1 MREVIRTCIGCR
13 GKLPQK
19 ALVRFMCQ
27 TDGKLQI
34 DSQKKLG
41 GRGAYVC
48 LSQDCIQKAFKS
60 PKRINSLLRVQL
72 TSQNITQFEQVL
84 LQRIRK
90 AMDTKEEK
98 GGTTMNKAQ
107 RRRGKPNKGSRAE
120 SHVSGTRVYEL
131 AKEYKLTN
139 KKLIA
144 LLEEHGVRAKNGM
157 SVLDPDTVSLIES
170 ELAGAPVE
178 RTVSTSETA
187 VETASESEETDT
199 TNGLQVVEG
208 TPVVDLA
215 AVLEMQPS
223 ALILRLMKLRVM
235 ANINQRLDYD
245 TLVMLSEHLHFE
257 AVKSKT
263 LEEKLLTEV
272 PDDPQSLRPRAP
284 VITIMGHVDHG
295 KTSLL
300 DSIRQSNI
308 SESEAGNIT
317 QHIGAYH
324 VKLKGGSIVFLDTP
338 GHAAFTAMRARGAQV
353 TDIVVLIVAADDGV
367 MPQTIEAISHAKAAK
382 VPIVVAINK
391 IDVPGARPD
400 YVKQQLAEQE
410 LLPEDW
416 GGQTICVE
424 TSAIDGTGIDF
435 LLEML
440 LLEAALLE
448 LKANPSK
455 AARGVVIEAQVD
467 KERGSIAT
475 VLVQAGTLRVGDV
488 FVSGRYS
495 GKVRAMMDDF
505 GKRMKETGPS
515 SPVEVLGFTG
525 VPEAGDKFY
534 VVESDKDA
542 RAISEARQDQY
553 RNEQLGANS
562 HVSLDNLF
570 QQIQE
575 GEIKELNVVL
585 KGDVQGSV
593 QAVASSLL
601 ELSTDEVKINII
613 HQAVGG
619 ITETDILLASAS
631 DAIVV
636 GFNVHPTTE
645 AVQAKETE
653 GIDVRTYNII
663 YNLISYIRSAM
674 EGLLDPEVREVVIGR
689 AEVRELFKVPRL
701 GLVAGSYVNWGRISF
716 NQPLRILRDNRLIHE
731 GKVNS
736 LRRFKDNVN
745 EVQANY
751 ECGIG
756 IETFDDL
763 KVGDVLE
770 CYVYEQVARSLS

>member
-1 MREVIRTCIGCR
+1 M
-13 GKLPQK
+13 
-19 ALVRFMCQ
+19 
-27 TDGKLQI
+27 
-34 DSQKKLG
+34 
-41 GRGAYVC
+41 
-48 LSQDCIQKAFKS
+48 
-60 PKRINSLLRVQL
+60 
-72 TSQNITQFEQVL
+72 
-84 LQRIRK
+84 RK
-90 AMDTKEEK
+90 ATR
-98 GGTTMNKAQ
+98 Q
-107 RRRGKPNKGSRAE
+107 RRRPAKSNRE
-120 SHVSGTRVYEL
+120 ENQNSGTPVSKL
-131 AKEYKLTN
+131 AKQYHLTS
-139 KKLIA
+139 KELIA
-144 LLEEHGVRAKNGM
+144 ILEGHGIHLKNEK
-157 SVLDPDTVSLIES
+157 SPLDPDAIALVES
-170 ELAGAPVE
+170 ELGENTSTVTAPTAPVE
-178 RTVSTSETA
+178 SSP
-187 VETASESEETDT
+187 DT
-199 TNGLQVVEG
+199 TNGLKITEG
-208 TPVVDLA
+208 ITVADLA
-215 AVLEMQPS
+215 AVLQLQPS
-223 ALILRLMKLRVM
+223 ALIMRLMKLKVM
-235 ANINQRLDYD
+235 ASINQRLDYD
-245 TLVMLSEHLHFE
+245 TLVMLGKHLDFE
-257 AVKSKT
+257 VIKKRT
-263 LEEKLLTEV
+263 LEEDLLTDP
-272 PDDPQSLRPRAP
+272 PDPPESLYSRAP
-284 VITIMGHVDHG
+284 VVTIMGHVDHG

-300 DSIRQSNI
+300 DSIRQSKV

-324 VKLKGGSIVFLDTP
+324 VNLETGSVVFLDTP

-367 MPQTIEAISHAKAAK
+367 MPQTVEAISHAKAAK

-391 IDVPGARPD
+391 IDVPGARAD
-400 YVKQQLAEQE
+400 YIRQQLSDHD
-410 LLPEDW
+410 LVPEEW

-424 TSAIDGTGIDF
+424 TSATEGIGIDT

-448 LKANPSK
+448 LKANPNK
-455 AARGVVIEAQVD
+455 PARGAVIEAQVD

-475 VLVQAGTLRVGDV
+475 VLVQSGTLRVGDA

-495 GKVRAMMDDF
+495 GKVRAMMDTH
-505 GKRMKETGPS
+505 GRRMKEVGPS
-515 SPVEVLGFTG
+515 YPVEVLGFTG

-534 VVESDKDA
+534 AVESDKDA
-542 RAISEARQDQY
+542 RTIGEARQDQY
-553 RNEQLGANS
+553 RTEKLSANS
-562 HVSLDNLF
+562 HVSLENLF

-575 GEIKELNVVL
+575 GEIKELNVIL

-653 GIDVRTYNII
+653 GIDVRTYNVI

-674 EGLLDPEVREVVIGR
+674 EGLLDPEVREIVIGR

-701 GLVAGSYVNWGRISF
+701 GLVAGSYVNWGRISS
-716 NQPLRILRDNRLIHE
+716 NQPLRVLRDNRLIHE
-731 GKVNS
+731 GKVHS
-736 LRRFKDNVN
+736 LRRFKDSVT

-756 IETFDDL
+756 IETFADL

-770 CYVYEQVARSLS
+770 CYVHEHVARSLS

>member
-1 MREVIRTCIGCR
+1 MSR
-13 GKLPQK
+13 
-19 ALVRFMCQ
+19 
-27 TDGKLQI
+27 
-34 DSQKKLG
+34 
-41 GRGAYVC
+41 
-48 LSQDCIQKAFKS
+48 
-60 PKRINSLLRVQL
+60 
-72 TSQNITQFEQVL
+72 
-84 LQRIRK
+84 
-90 AMDTKEEK
+90 
-98 GGTTMNKAQ
+98 AQ
-107 RRRGKPNKGSRAE
+107 RQPAKPAKGSQEE
-120 SHVSGTRVYEL
+120 SQVSGVRVYDL
-131 AKEYKLTN
+131 AKEYNLTN
-139 KKLIA
+139 KELIA
-144 LLEEHGVRAKNGM
+144 LLEEHGVRVKSGM
-157 SVLDPDTVSLIES
+157 SPLDSDTVALIES
-170 ELAGAPVE
+170 ELANKPAGK
-178 RTVSTSETA
+178 TVSMPEDAVESASDSQETA
-187 VETASESEETDT
+187 T
-199 TNGLQVVEG
+199 TNGLQIMEG
-208 TPVVDLA
+208 TTVANLA
-215 AVLEMQPS
+215 TSLELQPS
-223 ALILRLMKLRVM
+223 ALIMRLMKLRVM
-235 ANINQRLDYD
+235 ANINQQLDYD
-245 TLVMLSEHLHFE
+245 TLVMLGDHLNFE

-263 LEEKLLTEV
+263 LEEKLLTEI
-272 PDDPQSLRPRAP
+272 PDDPESLQARAP
-284 VITIMGHVDHG
+284 VVTIMGHVDHG

-391 IDVPGARPD
+391 IDVPGARSD
-400 YVKQQLAEQE
+400 YVKQQLSDQE

-448 LKANPSK
+448 LKANPNKS
-455 AARGVVIEAQVD
+455 ARGIVIEAQVD
-467 KERGSIAT
+467 KGRGAIAT
-475 VLVQAGTLRVGDV
+475 VLVQSGTLRVGDV

-495 GKVRAMMDDF
+495 GKVRAMMDGF
-505 GKRMKETGPS
+505 GKRMKEASPS
-515 SPVEVLGFTG
+515 FPVEVLGFTG

-542 RAISEARQDQY
+542 RAISETRQDQY
-553 RNEQLGANS
+553 RNEKLGANS

-570 QQIQE
+570 QQIRE

-601 ELSTDEVKINII
+601 ELTTDEVKINII

-653 GIDVRTYNII
+653 GIDVRTYNVI

-701 GLVAGSYVNWGRISF
+701 GLVAGSYVNWGRISY

-756 IETFDDL
+756 IETFADL

-770 CYVYEQVARSLS
+770 CYVHEQVARSLS

>member
-1 MREVIRTCIGCR
+1 
-13 GKLPQK
+13 
-19 ALVRFMCQ
+19 
-27 TDGKLQI
+27 
-34 DSQKKLG
+34 
-41 GRGAYVC
+41 
-48 LSQDCIQKAFKS
+48 
-60 PKRINSLLRVQL
+60 
-72 TSQNITQFEQVL
+72 
-84 LQRIRK
+84 
-90 AMDTKEEK
+90 
-98 GGTTMNKAQ
+98 MNRARRQPQ
-107 RRRGKPNKGSRAE
+107 RRQRKPAKGSQE
-120 SHVSGTRVYEL
+120 KSQVSGVRVYEV
-131 AKEYKLTN
+131 ATQYNLTN
-139 KKLIA
+139 KELIA
-144 LLEEHGVRAKNGM
+144 LLEARGVRVKSGM
-157 SVLDPDTVSLIES
+157 SALDPDTIALIES
-170 ELAGAPVE
+170 ELAGEPVE
-178 RTVSTSETA
+178 KTVSTPEDA
-187 VETASESEETDT
+187 VENASASEETAT
-199 TNGLQVVEG
+199 TNGLQVIEG
-208 TPVVDLA
+208 TTVADLA
-215 AVLEMQPS
+215 KSLELQPS
-223 ALILRLMKLRVM
+223 ALIMRLMKLKVM
-235 ANINQRLDYD
+235 ASINQRLDYD
-245 TLVMLSEHLHFE
+245 TLVMLGESLNFE
-257 AVKSKT
+257 AVKLRT
-263 LEEKLLTEV
+263 LEDELLTEI
-272 PDDPQSLRPRAP
+272 PDDPASLQPRAP
-284 VITIMGHVDHG
+284 VVTIMGHVDHG

-367 MPQTIEAISHAKAAK
+367 MPQTIEAINHARAAK

-391 IDVPGARPD
+391 IDMPGARVD
-400 YVKQQLAEQE
+400 YVKQQLATQE

-448 LKANPSK
+448 LKANPNK

-467 KERGSIAT
+467 KGRGAIAT
-475 VLVQAGTLRVGDV
+475 VLVQSGTLRVGDV

-495 GKVRAMMDDF
+495 GKVRAMMDNF
-505 GKRMKETGPS
+505 GKRMKEIGPS
-515 SPVEVLGFTG
+515 CPVEVLGFTG

-534 VVESDKDA
+534 VVEFDKDA
-542 RAISEARQDQY
+542 RTISETRQDRY
-553 RNEQLGANS
+553 RNEKLGANS

-601 ELSTDEVKINII
+601 ELSADEVKINII

-653 GIDVRTYNII
+653 GIDVRTYNVI
-663 YNLISYIRSAM
+663 YNLISYIHSAM

-689 AEVRELFKVPRL
+689 AEVRELFKVPRR

-716 NQPLRILRDNRLIHE
+716 SQPLRILRDNRLIHE

-770 CYVYEQVARSLS
+770 CYVHEHIARSLS

>member
-1 MREVIRTCIGCR
+1 MSR
-13 GKLPQK
+13 
-19 ALVRFMCQ
+19 
-27 TDGKLQI
+27 
-34 DSQKKLG
+34 
-41 GRGAYVC
+41 
-48 LSQDCIQKAFKS
+48 
-60 PKRINSLLRVQL
+60 
-72 TSQNITQFEQVL
+72 
-84 LQRIRK
+84 
-90 AMDTKEEK
+90 
-98 GGTTMNKAQ
+98 AQ
-107 RRRGKPNKGSRAE
+107 RQQEKPAKGSQEENR
-120 SHVSGTRVYEL
+120 SSGTRVHEL
-131 AKEYKLTN
+131 AKEYNLTN
-139 KKLIA
+139 KELIA
-144 LLEEHGVRAKNGM
+144 LLEEHGVRVKNGM
-157 SVLDPDTVSLIES
+157 SSLDSDTVALIES
-170 ELAGAPVE
+170 ELAGEPSEAA
-178 RTVSTSETA
+178 VSTPEDA
-187 VETASESEETDT
+187 VENASESEETNT
-199 TNGLQVVEG
+199 TDGLQVVEG
-208 TPVVDLA
+208 TTVADLA
-215 AVLEMQPS
+215 TSLELQPS
-223 ALILRLMKLRVM
+223 ALIMRLMKLRVM

-245 TLVMLSEHLHFE
+245 TLVMLGEHLNFQ
-257 AVKSKT
+257 AVRSKT
-263 LEEKLLTEV
+263 LEEELLTEI
-272 PDDPQSLRPRAP
+272 PDDPESLQPRAP
-284 VITIMGHVDHG
+284 VVTIMGHVDHG

-391 IDVPGARPD
+391 IDVPGARTD

-448 LKANPSK
+448 LKANPNK
-455 AARGVVIEAQVD
+455 LARGVVIEAEVD
-467 KERGSIAT
+467 KGRGAIAT
-475 VLVQAGTLRVGDV
+475 VLVQSGTLRVGDV

-495 GKVRAMMDDF
+495 GRVRAMMDNF
-505 GKRMKETGPS
+505 GKRMKEAGPS
-515 SPVEVLGFTG
+515 FPVEVLGFTG
-525 VPEAGDKFY
+525 VPEAGDRFY

-542 RAISEARQDQY
+542 RTISETRQDQY
-553 RNEQLGANS
+553 RNEKLGANS

-619 ITETDILLASAS
+619 VTETDILLASAS

-653 GIDVRTYNII
+653 GIDVRTYNVI

-689 AEVRELFKVPRL
+689 AEVRELFRVPRL
-701 GLVAGSYVNWGRISF
+701 GLVAGSYVNWGRISY

-770 CYVYEQVARSLS
+770 CYVHEQVARSLS

>member
-1 MREVIRTCIGCR
+1 MDREIR
-13 GKLPQK
+13 QH
-19 ALVRFMCQ
+19 
-27 TDGKLQI
+27 
-34 DSQKKLG
+34 
-41 GRGAYVC
+41 
-48 LSQDCIQKAFKS
+48 
-60 PKRINSLLRVQL
+60 N
-72 TSQNITQFEQVL
+72 
-84 LQRIRK
+84 
-90 AMDTKEEK
+90 TKK
-98 GGTTMNKAQ
+98 GGVTMSKEPRQ
-107 RRRGKPNKGSRAE
+107 RRRSAKGNRE
-120 SHVSGTRVYEL
+120 EKQERGTPVYEL
-131 AKEYKLTN
+131 AKQYDLTT
-139 KKLIA
+139 KQLIA
-144 LLEEHGVRAKNGM
+144 LLEEHGVRVKNDM
-157 SVLDPDTVSLIES
+157 SSLDADTVALIES
-170 ELAGAPVE
+170 EIVE
-178 RTVSTSETA
+178 SGEVVSTPE
-187 VETASESEETDT
+187 ASAEDT
-199 TNGLQVVEG
+199 TQVVSNTANGLQVEEG
-208 TPVVDLA
+208 ATVADLA
-215 AVLEMQPS
+215 VTLKLQPS
-223 ALILRLMKLRVM
+223 ALIMQLMKLKVM
-235 ANINQRLDYD
+235 ANINQRLDYE
-245 TLVMLSEHLHFE
+245 TLVMLGEHLNFE
-257 AVKSKT
+257 AVKLPT
-263 LEEKLLTEV
+263 LEEELLVET
-272 PDDPQSLRPRAP
+272 PDPPESLQPRAP
-284 VITIMGHVDHG
+284 VVTIMGHVDHG

-324 VKLKGGSIVFLDTP
+324 VTLEGGSVVFLDTP

-367 MPQTIEAISHAKAAK
+367 MPQTVEAINHAKAAK

-400 YVKQQLAEQE
+400 YIKQQLTEHE
-410 LLPEDW
+410 LVPEDW

-424 TSAIDGTGIDF
+424 TSAVEGTGIDF

-448 LKANPSK
+448 LKANPNK
-455 AARGVVIEAQVD
+455 PARGVVIEAQVD
-467 KERGSIAT
+467 KGRGAVAT
-475 VLVQAGTLRVGDV
+475 VLVQSGTLRVGDV
-488 FVSGRYS
+488 FISGRYS
-495 GKVRAMMDDF
+495 GRVRAMMDDL
-505 GKRMKETGPS
+505 GKRLKEAGPS
-515 SPVEVLGFTG
+515 VPVEVLGFTG
-525 VPEAGDKFY
+525 VPEAGDRFY
-534 VVESDKDA
+534 AIESDKDA
-542 RAISEARQDQY
+542 RTISETRQDQY
-553 RNEQLGANS
+553 RTQKLGANS
-562 HVSLDNLF
+562 HVSLENLF

-601 ELSTDEVKINII
+601 ELATEEVKINII

-653 GIDVRTYNII
+653 GIDVRTYNVI
-663 YNLISYIRSAM
+663 YELISYIRSAM
-674 EGLLDPEVREVVIGR
+674 EGLLDPEVREIVIGR

-701 GLVAGSYVNWGRISF
+701 GLVAGSYVNWGRISY

-763 KVGDVLE
+763 QVGDVLE
-770 CYVYEQVARSLS
+770 CYVHEQVARSLS

>member
-1 MREVIRTCIGCR
+1 MA
-13 GKLPQK
+13 K
-19 ALVRFMCQ
+19 APR
-27 TDGKLQI
+27 
-34 DSQKKLG
+34 
-41 GRGAYVC
+41 
-48 LSQDCIQKAFKS
+48 
-60 PKRINSLLRVQL
+60 
-72 TSQNITQFEQVL
+72 
-84 LQRIRK
+84 
-90 AMDTKEEK
+90 
-98 GGTTMNKAQ
+98 Q
-107 RRRGKPNKGSRAE
+107 RRRSAKNNREANQN
-120 SHVSGTRVYEL
+120 SGTPVSKL
-131 AKEYKLTN
+131 ARQYKLTS
-139 KKLIA
+139 KELIA
-144 LLEEHGVRAKNGM
+144 ILENHGIPVKNEK
-157 SVLDPDTVSLIES
+157 SSLDSETVALIEPELVSELNDENTSTAAESAESSPDTSLN
-170 ELAGAPVE
+170 
-178 RTVSTSETA
+178 TSD
-187 VETASESEETDT
+187 S
-199 TNGLQVVEG
+199 LQITEG
-208 TPVVDLA
+208 TTVADLA
-215 AVLEMQPS
+215 ASLGLQPS
-223 ALILRLMKLRVM
+223 ALIMQLMKLRVM

-245 TLVMLSEHLHFE
+245 TLVMLGEHLGFE
-257 AVKSKT
+257 AIKERT
-263 LEEKLLTEV
+263 LEEDLLTDP
-272 PDDPQSLRPRAP
+272 PDPPESLHPRAP
-284 VITIMGHVDHG
+284 VVTIMGHVDHG

-300 DSIRQSNI
+300 DSIRQSNV

-324 VKLKGGSIVFLDTP
+324 VTLETGSIVFLDTP

-400 YVKQQLAEQE
+400 YIRQQLAEQE
-410 LLPEDW
+410 LVPEEW

-424 TSAIDGTGIDF
+424 TSATEGTGIDT

-448 LKANPSK
+448 LKANSNK
-455 AARGVVIEAQVD
+455 SARGVVIEAQVD
-467 KERGSIAT
+467 KERGAIAT
-475 VLVQAGTLRVGDV
+475 VLVQSGTLRVSDA

-495 GKVRAMMDDF
+495 GKVRAMIDDH
-505 GKRMKETGPS
+505 GKRMKEVGPS
-515 SPVEVLGFTG
+515 RPVEILGFTG
-525 VPEAGDKFY
+525 VPEAGDRFY
-534 VVESDKDA
+534 AVESDRDA
-542 RAISEARQDQY
+542 RTISETRQDQY
-553 RNEQLGANS
+553 RTEKLGANS
-562 HVSLDNLF
+562 HVSLENLF

-601 ELSTDEVKINII
+601 DLSTEEVKINII

-653 GIDVRTYNII
+653 GIDVRTYNVI

-689 AEVRELFKVPRL
+689 AEVRELFRVPRL
-701 GLVAGSYVNWGRISF
+701 GLVAGSYVNWGRISY

-770 CYVYEQVARSLS
+770 CYVHEQVARSLS

>member
-1 MREVIRTCIGCR
+1 
-13 GKLPQK
+13 
-19 ALVRFMCQ
+19 
-27 TDGKLQI
+27 
-34 DSQKKLG
+34 
-41 GRGAYVC
+41 
-48 LSQDCIQKAFKS
+48 
-60 PKRINSLLRVQL
+60 
-72 TSQNITQFEQVL
+72 
-84 LQRIRK
+84 
-90 AMDTKEEK
+90 
-98 GGTTMNKAQ
+98 MNRARRQPQ
-107 RRRGKPNKGSRAE
+107 RRQRKPAEGSQE
-120 SHVSGTRVYEL
+120 KSQVSGVRVYEL
-131 AKEYKLTN
+131 ATQYNLTN
-139 KKLIA
+139 KELIA
-144 LLEEHGVRAKNGM
+144 LLEARGVRVKSGM
-157 SVLDPDTVSLIES
+157 SALDPDTIALIES
-170 ELAGAPVE
+170 ELAGEPVE
-178 RTVSTSETA
+178 KTVSTPEDA
-187 VETASESEETDT
+187 VENASASEETAT
-199 TNGLQVVEG
+199 TNGLQVIEG
-208 TPVVDLA
+208 TTVADLA
-215 AVLEMQPS
+215 TSLELQPS
-223 ALILRLMKLRVM
+223 ALIMRLMKLKVM
-235 ANINQRLDYD
+235 ASINQRLDYD
-245 TLVMLSEHLHFE
+245 TLVMLGESLNFE
-257 AVKSKT
+257 AVKLRT
-263 LEEKLLTEV
+263 LEDELLTEI
-272 PDDPQSLRPRAP
+272 PDDPASLQPRAP
-284 VITIMGHVDHG
+284 VVTIMGHVDHG

-367 MPQTIEAISHAKAAK
+367 MPQTIEAINHARAAK

-391 IDVPGARPD
+391 IDMPGARVD
-400 YVKQQLAEQE
+400 YVKQQLATQE

-448 LKANPSK
+448 LKANPNK

-467 KERGSIAT
+467 KGRGAIAT
-475 VLVQAGTLRVGDV
+475 VLVQSGTLRVGDV

-495 GKVRAMMDDF
+495 GKVRAMMDNF
-505 GKRMKETGPS
+505 GKRMKEIGPS
-515 SPVEVLGFTG
+515 CPVEVLGFTG

-534 VVESDKDA
+534 VVEFDKDA
-542 RAISEARQDQY
+542 RTISETRQDRY
-553 RNEQLGANS
+553 RNEKLGANS

-601 ELSTDEVKINII
+601 ELSADEVKINII

-653 GIDVRTYNII
+653 GIDVRTYNVI
-663 YNLISYIRSAM
+663 YNLISYIHSAM

-689 AEVRELFKVPRL
+689 AEVRELFKVPRR

-716 NQPLRILRDNRLIHE
+716 SQPLRILRDNRLIHE

-736 LRRFKDNVN
+736 LRRFKDNVD

-770 CYVYEQVARSLS
+770 CYVHEHIARSLS

>member
-1 MREVIRTCIGCR
+1 
-13 GKLPQK
+13 
-19 ALVRFMCQ
+19 
-27 TDGKLQI
+27 
-34 DSQKKLG
+34 
-41 GRGAYVC
+41 
-48 LSQDCIQKAFKS
+48 
-60 PKRINSLLRVQL
+60 
-72 TSQNITQFEQVL
+72 
-84 LQRIRK
+84 
-90 AMDTKEEK
+90 
-98 GGTTMNKAQ
+98 MNKEPRQ
-107 RRRGKPNKGSRAE
+107 RRRSTKGNREAKQDR
-120 SHVSGTRVYEL
+120 GTPVYAL
-131 AKEYKLTN
+131 AKQYDLTT
-139 KKLIA
+139 KQLIA
-144 LLEEHGVRAKNGM
+144 LLEEHGVRGKNDM
-157 SVLDPDTVSLIES
+157 SSLDADTVALIES
-170 ELAGAPVE
+170 EIVE
-178 RTVSTSETA
+178 SVENASTPETST
-187 VETASESEETDT
+187 EDT
-199 TNGLQVVEG
+199 TEASPNTANGLQVKEG
-208 TPVVDLA
+208 ATVADLA
-215 AVLEMQPS
+215 ATLEVQPS
-223 ALILRLMKLRVM
+223 ALIMQLMKLKVI
-235 ANINQRLDYD
+235 ANINQRLDYE
-245 TLVMLSEHLHFE
+245 TLVMLGEHLNFE
-257 AVKSKT
+257 AIKLPT
-263 LEEKLLTEV
+263 LEEELLVET
-272 PDDPQSLRPRAP
+272 PDSPESLQPRAP
-284 VITIMGHVDHG
+284 VVTIMGHVDHG

-324 VKLKGGSIVFLDTP
+324 VTLGSGSVVFLDTP

-353 TDIVVLIVAADDGV
+353 TDIVVLIVAADDGI
-367 MPQTIEAISHAKAAK
+367 MPQTVEAINHAKAAK

-400 YVKQQLAEQE
+400 YIKQQLTEHE
-410 LLPEDW
+410 LVPEDW

-424 TSAIDGTGIDF
+424 TSAVDGTGIDF

-448 LKANPSK
+448 LKANPNK
-455 AARGVVIEAQVD
+455 PARGVVIEAQVD
-467 KERGSIAT
+467 KGRGAVAT

-488 FVSGRYS
+488 FISGRYS
-495 GKVRAMMDDF
+495 GRVRAMMDDL
-505 GKRMKETGPS
+505 GKRLKEAGPS
-515 SPVEVLGFTG
+515 VPVEVLGFTG
-525 VPEAGDKFY
+525 VPEAGDRFY
-534 VVESDKDA
+534 AIESDKDA
-542 RAISEARQDQY
+542 RTISETRQDQY
-553 RNEQLGANS
+553 RTQKLGANS
-562 HVSLDNLF
+562 HVSLENLF

-593 QAVASSLL
+593 QAVASALL
-601 ELSTDEVKINII
+601 ELSTEEVKINII

-653 GIDVRTYNII
+653 GIDVRTYNVI
-663 YNLISYIRSAM
+663 YELISYIRSAM

-701 GLVAGSYVNWGRISF
+701 GLVAGSYVNWGRISY

-763 KVGDVLE
+763 QIGDVLE
-770 CYVYEQVARSLS
+770 CYVHEQVARSLS

>member
-1 MREVIRTCIGCR
+1 M
-13 GKLPQK
+13 
-19 ALVRFMCQ
+19 
-27 TDGKLQI
+27 
-34 DSQKKLG
+34 
-41 GRGAYVC
+41 
-48 LSQDCIQKAFKS
+48 
-60 PKRINSLLRVQL
+60 
-72 TSQNITQFEQVL
+72 
-84 LQRIRK
+84 
-90 AMDTKEEK
+90 TK
-98 GGTTMNKAQ
+98 GTRQ
-107 RRRGKPNKGSRAE
+107 RRRSAKNNREANQN
-120 SHVSGTRVYEL
+120 SGTSVSKL
-131 AKEYKLTN
+131 ARQYKLTS
-139 KKLIA
+139 KELIA
-144 LLEEHGVRAKNGM
+144 ILEDHGIQVKNEK
-157 SVLDPDTVSLIES
+157 SFLDSETVALIES
-170 ELAGAPVE
+170 ELVE
-178 RTVSTSETA
+178 NLSEENTSTVAEPAEDSSDTSPQTTDSLQITEGTTVS
-187 VETASESEETDT
+187 
-199 TNGLQVVEG
+199 
-208 TPVVDLA
+208 DLA
-215 AVLEMQPS
+215 ASLKLQPS
-223 ALILRLMKLRVM
+223 ALIMRLMKLKVM

-245 TLVMLSEHLHFE
+245 TLVMLGKHLDFE
-257 AVKSKT
+257 VIKERT
-263 LEEKLLTEV
+263 LEDDLLTDP
-272 PDDPQSLRPRAP
+272 PDPPKFLQPRAP
-284 VITIMGHVDHG
+284 VVTIMGHVDHG

-300 DSIRQSNI
+300 DSIRESNI

-324 VKLKGGSIVFLDTP
+324 VSLSTGSVVFLDTP

-391 IDVPGARPD
+391 IDVSGARPD
-400 YVKQQLAEQE
+400 YIRQQLAEQD
-410 LLPEDW
+410 LVPEEW

-424 TSAIDGTGIDF
+424 TSATEGTGIDT

-448 LKANPSK
+448 LKANPNK
-455 AARGVVIEAQVD
+455 AARGIIIEAEVD
-467 KERGSIAT
+467 KERGAVAT
-475 VLVQAGTLRVGDV
+475 VLVQSGTLRVGDA

-495 GKVRAMMDDF
+495 GKVRAMIDDH
-505 GKRMKETGPS
+505 GKRMKEVGPS
-515 SPVEVLGFTG
+515 RPVEILGFTG

-534 VVESDKDA
+534 AVESDRDA
-542 RAISEARQDQY
+542 RTISETRQDQY
-553 RNEQLGANS
+553 RTEKLGANS
-562 HVSLDNLF
+562 HISLENLF

-601 ELSTDEVKINII
+601 DLSTEEVKINII

-645 AVQAKETE
+645 AVQAKEIE
-653 GIDVRTYNII
+653 GIDVRTYNVI

-689 AEVRELFKVPRL
+689 AEVRELFRVPRL
-701 GLVAGSYVNWGRISF
+701 GLVAGSYVNWGRISY
-716 NQPLRILRDNRLIHE
+716 NQPLRVLRDNRLIHE

-763 KVGDVLE
+763 KTGDVLE
-770 CYVYEQVARSLS
+770 CYVHEQVARSLS

>member
-1 MREVIRTCIGCR
+1 
-13 GKLPQK
+13 
-19 ALVRFMCQ
+19 
-27 TDGKLQI
+27 
-34 DSQKKLG
+34 
-41 GRGAYVC
+41 
-48 LSQDCIQKAFKS
+48 
-60 PKRINSLLRVQL
+60 
-72 TSQNITQFEQVL
+72 
-84 LQRIRK
+84 
-90 AMDTKEEK
+90 
-98 GGTTMNKAQ
+98 MNKAQ
-107 RRRGKPNKGSRAE
+107 RQRRKPAKGNQEE
-120 SHVSGTRVYEL
+120 SQVPGTRVYEL
-131 AKEYKLTN
+131 AKEYNLTN
-139 KKLIA
+139 KELIA
-144 LLEEHGVRAKNGM
+144 LLEEHGVRVKNGM
-157 SVLDPDTVSLIES
+157 SALDPDTVALIES
-170 ELAGAPVE
+170 ELAAAPAE
-178 RTVSTSETA
+178 ETGSTPEDA
-187 VETASESEETDT
+187 VEDASEAEETDT
-199 TNGLQVVEG
+199 GGGLQIVEG
-208 TPVVDLA
+208 TTVADLA
-215 AVLEMQPS
+215 ASLELQPS
-223 ALILRLMKLRVM
+223 VLIMRLMKLKVM

-245 TLVMLSEHLHFE
+245 TLVMLGEHLNFE
-257 AVKSKT
+257 AVRSKT
-263 LEEKLLTEV
+263 LEEKLLTDV
-272 PDDPQSLRPRAP
+272 PDDPESLQSRAP
-284 VITIMGHVDHG
+284 VVTIMGHVDHG

-300 DSIRQSNI
+300 DSVRQSNI

-324 VKLKGGSIVFLDTP
+324 VKLKGGIIVFLDTP

-367 MPQTIEAISHAKAAK
+367 MPQTVEAISHAKAAK

-391 IDVPGARPD
+391 IDVPGARQD

-448 LKANPSK
+448 LKANPNK
-455 AARGVVIEAQVD
+455 LARGTVIEAQVD
-467 KERGSIAT
+467 KGRGAVAT
-475 VLVQAGTLRVGDV
+475 VLVQSGTLRVGDV

-495 GKVRAMMDDF
+495 GKVRAMVDDL
-505 GKRMKETGPS
+505 GKRMKEAGPS
-515 SPVEVLGFTG
+515 CPVEVLGFTG
-525 VPEAGDKFY
+525 VPEAGEKFY

-542 RAISEARQDQY
+542 RTISEVRQDQY
-553 RNEQLGANS
+553 RNEKLGANS
-562 HVSLDNLF
+562 HVSLENLF

-645 AVQAKETE
+645 AVQAKENE
-653 GIDVRTYNII
+653 GIDVRTYNVI

-689 AEVRELFKVPRL
+689 AEVRELFRVPRL
-701 GLVAGSYVNWGRISF
+701 GLVAGSYVNWGRISY

-756 IETFDDL
+756 IETFADL

-770 CYVYEQVARSLS
+770 CYVHEQVARSLS

>member
-1 MREVIRTCIGCR
+1 MSR
-13 GKLPQK
+13 
-19 ALVRFMCQ
+19 
-27 TDGKLQI
+27 
-34 DSQKKLG
+34 
-41 GRGAYVC
+41 
-48 LSQDCIQKAFKS
+48 
-60 PKRINSLLRVQL
+60 
-72 TSQNITQFEQVL
+72 
-84 LQRIRK
+84 
-90 AMDTKEEK
+90 
-98 GGTTMNKAQ
+98 AQ
-107 RRRGKPNKGSRAE
+107 RQPAKPAKGSQEE
-120 SHVSGTRVYEL
+120 SQVSGVRVYDL
-131 AKEYKLTN
+131 AKEYNLTN
-139 KKLIA
+139 KELIA
-144 LLEEHGVRAKNGM
+144 LLEEHGVRVKSGM
-157 SVLDPDTVSLIES
+157 SPLDSDTVALIES
-170 ELAGAPVE
+170 ELANKPAGK
-178 RTVSTSETA
+178 TVSMPEDAVESASDSQETA
-187 VETASESEETDT
+187 T
-199 TNGLQVVEG
+199 TNGLQIMEG
-208 TPVVDLA
+208 TTVANLA
-215 AVLEMQPS
+215 TSLELQPS
-223 ALILRLMKLRVM
+223 ALIMRLMKLRVM
-235 ANINQRLDYD
+235 ASINQQLDYD
-245 TLVMLSEHLHFE
+245 TLVMLGEHLNFE

-263 LEEKLLTEV
+263 LEEKLLTEI
-272 PDDPQSLRPRAP
+272 PDDPESLQARAP
-284 VITIMGHVDHG
+284 VVTIMGHVDHG

-391 IDVPGARPD
+391 IDVPGARSD
-400 YVKQQLAEQE
+400 YVKQQLSDQE

-448 LKANPSK
+448 LKANPNK
-455 AARGVVIEAQVD
+455 LARGIVIEAQVD
-467 KERGSIAT
+467 KGRGAIAT
-475 VLVQAGTLRVGDV
+475 VLVQSGTLRVGDV

-495 GKVRAMMDDF
+495 GKVRAMMDGF
-505 GKRMKETGPS
+505 GKRMKEASPS
-515 SPVEVLGFTG
+515 FPVEVLGFTG

-542 RAISEARQDQY
+542 RAISETRQDQY
-553 RNEQLGANS
+553 RNEKLGANS

-570 QQIQE
+570 QQIRE

-601 ELSTDEVKINII
+601 ELTTDEVKINII

-653 GIDVRTYNII
+653 GIDVRTYNVI

-701 GLVAGSYVNWGRISF
+701 GLVAGSYVNWGRISY

-756 IETFDDL
+756 IETFADL

-770 CYVYEQVARSLS
+770 CYVHEQVARSLS

>member
-1 MREVIRTCIGCR
+1 MS
-13 GKLPQK
+13 K
-19 ALVRFMCQ
+19 APR
-27 TDGKLQI
+27 
-34 DSQKKLG
+34 
-41 GRGAYVC
+41 
-48 LSQDCIQKAFKS
+48 
-60 PKRINSLLRVQL
+60 
-72 TSQNITQFEQVL
+72 
-84 LQRIRK
+84 
-90 AMDTKEEK
+90 
-98 GGTTMNKAQ
+98 Q
-107 RRRGKPNKGSRAE
+107 RRRPAKSNREEKQDQGIQ
-120 SHVSGTRVYEL
+120 VSEL
-131 AKEYKLTN
+131 AKQYNLTT
-139 KKLIA
+139 KELIA
-144 LLEEHGVRAKNGM
+144 LLEEHGVRGKKDT
-157 SVLDPDTVSLIES
+157 SSLDPDTVALIES
-170 ELAGAPVE
+170 ELITEPQDDA
-178 RTVSTSETA
+178 VSTLEASDETA
-187 VETASESEETDT
+187 TDASPDT
-199 TNGLQVVEG
+199 TDKLQIEEG
-208 TPVVDLA
+208 TTVADLA
-215 AVLEMQPS
+215 TSLELQPS
-223 ALILRLMKLRVM
+223 ALIMQLMKLKVM
-235 ANINQRLDYD
+235 ANINQRLGYD
-245 TLVMLSEHLHFE
+245 TLVMLGEHLNFE
-257 AVKSKT
+257 AVKSRT
-263 LEEKLLTEV
+263 LEEELLVEI
-272 PDDPQSLRPRAP
+272 PDPPESLKSRAP
-284 VITIMGHVDHG
+284 VVTIMGHVDHG

-300 DSIRQSNI
+300 DAIRQSNI

-324 VKLKGGSIVFLDTP
+324 VALEGGSVVFLDTP

-367 MPQTIEAISHAKAAK
+367 MPQTVEAISHAKAAK

-391 IDVPGARPD
+391 IDVPGARAD
-400 YVKQQLAEQE
+400 YIKQQLSEHE

-424 TSAIDGTGIDF
+424 TSAVEGTGIDF

-455 AARGVVIEAQVD
+455 PARGVTIEAQVD
-467 KERGSIAT
+467 KGRGAVAT
-475 VLVQAGTLRVGDV
+475 VLVQSGTLRVGDV
-488 FVSGRYS
+488 FVSGRYY
-495 GKVRAMMDDF
+495 GRVRAMMDDL
-505 GKRMKETGPS
+505 GKRLKEAGPS
-515 SPVEVLGFTG
+515 RPVEVLGFTG

-534 VVESDKDA
+534 VVESDRDA
-542 RAISEARQDQY
+542 RLISETRQDQY
-553 RNEQLGANS
+553 RTEKLGANS
-562 HVSLDNLF
+562 HVSLENLF

-601 ELSTDEVKINII
+601 DLSTDEVKINII

-653 GIDVRTYNII
+653 GIDVRTYNVI
-663 YNLISYIRSAM
+663 YELVSYIHSAM

-701 GLVAGSYVNWGRISF
+701 GLVAGSYVNWGRITYD
-716 NQPLRILRDNRLIHE
+716 QPLRVLRDNRLIHE

-763 KVGDVLE
+763 QVGDVLE
-770 CYVYEQVARSLS
+770 CYVHEQVARSLS

>member
-1 MREVIRTCIGCR
+1 M
-13 GKLPQK
+13 
-19 ALVRFMCQ
+19 
-27 TDGKLQI
+27 
-34 DSQKKLG
+34 S
-41 GRGAYVC
+41 
-48 LSQDCIQKAFKS
+48 
-60 PKRINSLLRVQL
+60 
-72 TSQNITQFEQVL
+72 
-84 LQRIRK
+84 
-90 AMDTKEEK
+90 KEPR
-98 GGTTMNKAQ
+98 Q
-107 RRRGKPNKGSRAE
+107 RRRSAKRNREEKQDP
-120 SHVSGTRVYEL
+120 GTPVYEL
-131 AKEYKLTN
+131 AKQYDLTT
-139 KKLIA
+139 KELIT
-144 LLEEHGVRAKNGM
+144 LLEEHGVRGKNDM
-157 SVLDPDTVSLIES
+157 SALDADTVALIES
-170 ELAGAPVE
+170 EIVE
-178 RTVSTSETA
+178 PAEAVSTPEETA
-187 VETASESEETDT
+187 EDTTEGASNT
-199 TNGLQVVEG
+199 TNGLQVEEG
-208 TPVVDLA
+208 ATVADLA
-215 AVLEMQPS
+215 AKLELQPS
-223 ALILRLMKLRVM
+223 ALIMQLMKLKVM

-245 TLVMLSEHLHFE
+245 TLVMLGEHLNFE
-257 AVKSKT
+257 AIKSPT
-263 LEEKLLTEV
+263 LEEELLVEIS
-272 PDDPQSLRPRAP
+272 DPPESLQPRAP
-284 VITIMGHVDHG
+284 VVTIMGHVDHG

-324 VKLKGGSIVFLDTP
+324 VTLEGGSVVFLDTP

-367 MPQTIEAISHAKAAK
+367 MPQTVEAINHAKAAK

-400 YVKQQLAEQE
+400 YIKQQLTEHE
-410 LLPEDW
+410 LVPEDW

-424 TSAIDGTGIDF
+424 TSAVEGTGIDF

-448 LKANPSK
+448 LKANPNK
-455 AARGVVIEAQVD
+455 PARGVVIEAQVD
-467 KERGSIAT
+467 KGRGAVAT

-488 FVSGRYS
+488 FISGRYS
-495 GKVRAMMDDF
+495 GRVRAMMDDL
-505 GKRMKETGPS
+505 GKRLKEAGPS
-515 SPVEVLGFTG
+515 VPVEVLGFTG
-525 VPEAGDKFY
+525 VPEAGEKFY

-542 RAISEARQDQY
+542 RTISETRQDQY
-553 RNEQLGANS
+553 RTQKLGANS
-562 HVSLDNLF
+562 HVSLENLF

-653 GIDVRTYNII
+653 GIDVRTYNVI
-663 YNLISYIRSAM
+663 YELISYIRSAM

-701 GLVAGSYVNWGRISF
+701 GLVAGSYVNWGRISY

-763 KVGDVLE
+763 QVGDVLE
-770 CYVYEQVARSLS
+770 CYVHEQVARSLS

>member
-1 MREVIRTCIGCR
+1 MR
-13 GKLPQK
+13 
-19 ALVRFMCQ
+19 
-27 TDGKLQI
+27 
-34 DSQKKLG
+34 
-41 GRGAYVC
+41 
-48 LSQDCIQKAFKS
+48 
-60 PKRINSLLRVQL
+60 
-72 TSQNITQFEQVL
+72 
-84 LQRIRK
+84 
-90 AMDTKEEK
+90 
-98 GGTTMNKAQ
+98 KAQ
-107 RRRGKPNKGSRAE
+107 RQRRKSAKDSQEE
-120 SHVSGTRVYEL
+120 SQVSGRRVYEL
-131 AKEYKLTN
+131 AKEYNLTN
-139 KKLIA
+139 KELIA
-144 LLEEHGVRAKNGM
+144 LLEEHGVRVKNGM
-157 SVLDPDTVSLIES
+157 SNLDPDTVALIES
-170 ELAGAPVE
+170 ELAAEPVDE
-178 RTVSTSETA
+178 TEATSEEAIENT
-187 VETASESEETDT
+187 SESEGIG
-199 TNGLQVVEG
+199 TNGGLQVEEG
-208 TPVVDLA
+208 TTVADLA
-215 AVLEMQPS
+215 TSLTLQPS
-223 ALILRLMKLRVM
+223 ALIMRLMKLKVM
-235 ANINQRLDYD
+235 ASINQRLDYE
-245 TLVMLSEHLHFE
+245 TLVMLGEHLNFE
-257 AVKSKT
+257 AVRSRT
-263 LEEKLLTEV
+263 LEEELLTEI
-272 PDDPQSLRPRAP
+272 PDDPRSLQSRAP
-284 VITIMGHVDHG
+284 VVTIMGHVDHG

-382 VPIVVAINK
+382 VPIVVAVNK
-391 IDVPGARPD
+391 MDVPGARPD

-448 LKANPSK
+448 LKANPNK
-455 AARGVVIEAQVD
+455 PARGVVIEAEVD
-467 KERGSIAT
+467 KGRGAIAT
-475 VLVQAGTLRVGDV
+475 VLVQSGTLRVGDV

-495 GKVRAMMDDF
+495 GRVRAMMDDF
-505 GKRMKETGPS
+505 GKRMKEAGPS
-515 SPVEVLGFTG
+515 CPVEVLGFTG
-525 VPEAGDKFY
+525 VPEAGDRFY

-542 RAISEARQDQY
+542 RAISETRQDQY
-553 RNEQLGANS
+553 RNEKLGANS

-653 GIDVRTYNII
+653 GIDVRTYNVI
-663 YNLISYIRSAM
+663 YNLISYIRSSM
-674 EGLLDPEVREVVIGR
+674 EGLLEPEVREVVIGR
-689 AEVRELFKVPRL
+689 AEVRELFRVPRL
-701 GLVAGSYVNWGRISF
+701 GWIAGSYVNWGRISF

-770 CYVYEQVARSLS
+770 CYVHEQVARSLS

>member
-1 MREVIRTCIGCR
+1 MREFFFNG
-13 GKLPQK
+13 L
-19 ALVRFMCQ
+19 
-27 TDGKLQI
+27 
-34 DSQKKLG
+34 KKP
-41 GRGAYVC
+41 RA
-48 LSQDCIQKAFKS
+48 QQ
-60 PKRINSLLRVQL
+60 
-72 TSQNITQFEQVL
+72 
-84 LQRIRK
+84 
-90 AMDTKEEK
+90 EK
-98 GGTTMNKAQ
+98 GGMIMSKAPRQ
-107 RRRGKPNKGSRAE
+107 RRKDAKDNREEKQGRGM
-120 SHVSGTRVYEL
+120 RVYEFARQCNL
-131 AKEYKLTN
+131 TTKE
-139 KKLIA
+139 LIA
-144 LLEEHGVRAKNGM
+144 ILEEHGVRGKKEM
-157 SVLDPDTVSLIES
+157 SSIDSDTMELIES
-170 ELAGAPVE
+170 ELMTNSEAAASTPEASGETPAA
-178 RTVSTSETA
+178 VSP
-187 VETASESEETDT
+187 DT
-199 TNGLQVVEG
+199 TDRLQIEEG
-208 TPVVDLA
+208 ATVADLA
-215 AVLEMQPS
+215 VSLELKPN
-223 ALILRLMKLRVM
+223 ALIMQLMKLKVM
-235 ANINQRLDYD
+235 ANINQRLGYD
-245 TLVMLSEHLHFE
+245 TLVMLGEHLNFE
-257 AVKSKT
+257 AIKSRT
-263 LEEKLLTEV
+263 LEEELLVEIE
-272 PDDPQSLRPRAP
+272 DPPESLKPRAP
-284 VITIMGHVDHG
+284 VVTIMGHVDHG

-300 DSIRQSNI
+300 DAIRQSNI

-324 VKLKGGSIVFLDTP
+324 VALEGGSVVFLDTP
-338 GHAAFTAMRARGAQV
+338 GHAAFTAMRARGAQA

-367 MPQTIEAISHAKAAK
+367 MPQTIEAINHAKAAK

-400 YVKQQLAEQE
+400 YIKQQLSEHE

-424 TSAIDGTGIDF
+424 TSATEGTGINF

-448 LKANPSK
+448 LKANPNK
-455 AARGVVIEAQVD
+455 LARGIIVEAEVD
-467 KERGSIAT
+467 KGRGAVAT
-475 VLVQAGTLRVGDV
+475 VLVQSGTLRVGDV

-495 GKVRAMMDDF
+495 GRVRAMMDDL
-505 GKRMKETGPS
+505 GKRLKEAGPS
-515 SPVEVLGFTG
+515 RPVEVLGFTG

-534 VVESDKDA
+534 VVESDRDA
-542 RAISEARQDQY
+542 RLISETRQDQY
-553 RNEQLGANS
+553 RTEKLGANS
-562 HVSLDNLF
+562 HVSLENLF

-653 GIDVRTYNII
+653 GIDVRTYNVI
-663 YNLISYIRSAM
+663 YELISYIHSAM

-701 GLVAGSYVNWGRISF
+701 GLVAGSYVNWGRITQG
-716 NQPLRILRDNRLIHE
+716 QPLRILRDNRLIHE

-736 LRRFKDNVN
+736 LRRFKDSVN

-763 KVGDVLE
+763 QVGDVLE
-770 CYVYEQVARSLS
+770 CYVHEQVARSLS

>member
-1 MREVIRTCIGCR
+1 MR
-13 GKLPQK
+13 
-19 ALVRFMCQ
+19 
-27 TDGKLQI
+27 
-34 DSQKKLG
+34 
-41 GRGAYVC
+41 
-48 LSQDCIQKAFKS
+48 
-60 PKRINSLLRVQL
+60 
-72 TSQNITQFEQVL
+72 
-84 LQRIRK
+84 
-90 AMDTKEEK
+90 KEPR
-98 GGTTMNKAQ
+98 Q
-107 RRRGKPNKGSRAE
+107 RRRPAKRNREEKQGRGQ
-120 SHVSGTRVYEL
+120 GTPVYEL
-131 AKEYKLTN
+131 AKQYDLTP
-139 KKLIA
+139 KELIV
-144 LLEEHGVRAKNGM
+144 LLEEHGVRVKNDM
-157 SVLDPDTVSLIES
+157 SSLDADTVALI
-170 ELAGAPVE
+170 
-178 RTVSTSETA
+178 
-187 VETASESEETDT
+187 ASEIVKPAEAGSTPETSVEDAPEVSSHT
-199 TNGLQVVEG
+199 TNGLQIKEG
-208 TPVVDLA
+208 ATVGDLA
-215 AVLEMQPS
+215 ATLELKPS
-223 ALILRLMKLRVM
+223 ALIMQLMKLKVM

-245 TLVMLSEHLHFE
+245 TLVMLGEHLNFE
-257 AVKSKT
+257 AIKSPT
-263 LEEKLLTEV
+263 LEEELLVEI
-272 PDDPQSLRPRAP
+272 PDPPESLQPRAP
-284 VITIMGHVDHG
+284 VVTIMGHVDHG

-324 VKLKGGSIVFLDTP
+324 VTLEGGSVVFLDTP

-367 MPQTIEAISHAKAAK
+367 MPQTVEAINHAKAAK

-400 YVKQQLAEQE
+400 YIKQQLTEHE
-410 LLPEDW
+410 LVPEDW

-424 TSAIDGTGIDF
+424 TSAVEGTGIDF

-448 LKANPSK
+448 LKANPNK
-455 AARGVVIEAQVD
+455 PARGVVIEAQVD
-467 KERGSIAT
+467 KERGTVAT
-475 VLVQAGTLRVGDV
+475 VLVQSGALRVGDV

-495 GKVRAMMDDF
+495 GRVRAMMDDL
-505 GKRMKETGPS
+505 GKRLKEAGPS
-515 SPVEVLGFTG
+515 VPVEVLGFTG

-534 VVESDKDA
+534 AIESDRDA
-542 RAISEARQDQY
+542 RTISETRQDQY
-553 RNEQLGANS
+553 RTQKLGANS
-562 HVSLDNLF
+562 HVSLENLF

-601 ELSTDEVKINII
+601 ELSADEVKINII

-653 GIDVRTYNII
+653 GIDVRTYNVI
-663 YNLISYIRSAM
+663 YELISYIRSAM

-701 GLVAGSYVNWGRISF
+701 GFVAGSYVNWGRISY
-716 NQPLRILRDNRLIHE
+716 NQPLRVLRDNRLVHE

-756 IETFDDL
+756 IETFADL
-763 KVGDVLE
+763 QIGDVLE
-770 CYVYEQVARSLS
+770 CYVHEHIARSLS

>member
-1 MREVIRTCIGCR
+1 
-13 GKLPQK
+13 
-19 ALVRFMCQ
+19 
-27 TDGKLQI
+27 
-34 DSQKKLG
+34 
-41 GRGAYVC
+41 
-48 LSQDCIQKAFKS
+48 
-60 PKRINSLLRVQL
+60 
-72 TSQNITQFEQVL
+72 
-84 LQRIRK
+84 
-90 AMDTKEEK
+90 
-98 GGTTMNKAQ
+98 MNKAPRQ
-107 RRRGKPNKGSRAE
+107 RRRPAKNNREATQN
-120 SHVSGTRVYEL
+120 SGTPISKL
-131 AKEYKLTN
+131 AR
-139 KKLIA
+139 
-144 LLEEHGVRAKNGM
+144 EHGLTSKELRAILENQGIQLKNEK
-157 SVLDPDTVSLIES
+157 SFFDSATVALIES
-170 ELAGAPVE
+170 ELAKDVNAE
-178 RTVSTSETA
+178 NTSTVAAST
-187 VETASESEETDT
+187 ESSPNTNSYTTDR
-199 TNGLQVVEG
+199 LQITEG
-208 TPVVDLA
+208 TTVAELA
-215 AVLEMQPS
+215 ASLELQPS
-223 ALILRLMKLRVM
+223 ALIMRLMKLRVM

-245 TLVMLSEHLHFE
+245 TLIMLAEHLDFE
-257 AVKSKT
+257 VIKERT
-263 LEEKLLTEV
+263 LEEDLLTDS
-272 PDDPQSLRPRAP
+272 PDPPESLEPRAP
-284 VITIMGHVDHG
+284 VVTIMGHVDHG

-300 DSIRQSNI
+300 DSIRESNI

-324 VKLKGGSIVFLDTP
+324 VNLETGSVVFLDTP

-400 YVKQQLAEQE
+400 YIRQQLAEHE
-410 LLPEDW
+410 LVPEEW

-424 TSAIDGTGIDF
+424 TSATEGTGIDT

-448 LKANPSK
+448 LKANRNKS
-455 AARGVVIEAQVD
+455 ARGVVIEAQVD
-467 KERGSIAT
+467 KERGVVAT
-475 VLVQAGTLRVGDV
+475 VLVQSGTLRVGNA

-495 GKVRAMMDDF
+495 GKVKAMIDDH
-505 GKRMKETGPS
+505 GKRMKEVGPS
-515 SPVEVLGFTG
+515 RPVEILGFTG

-534 VVESDKDA
+534 AVESDRDA
-542 RAISEARQDQY
+542 RTISETRQDQY
-553 RNEQLGANS
+553 RTEKLGANS
-562 HVSLDNLF
+562 HVSLENLF

-601 ELSTDEVKINII
+601 DLSTEEVKINII

-653 GIDVRTYNII
+653 GIDVRTYNVI
-663 YNLISYIRSAM
+663 YNLISYIHSAM

-689 AEVRELFKVPRL
+689 AEVRELFRVPRL
-701 GLVAGSYVNWGRISF
+701 GLVAGSYVNWGRISY
-716 NQPLRILRDNRLIHE
+716 NQPLRVLRDNRLIHE

-736 LRRFKDNVN
+736 LRRFKDSVN

-770 CYVYEQVARSLS
+770 CYVHEQVARSLS

>member
-1 MREVIRTCIGCR
+1 M
-13 GKLPQK
+13 
-19 ALVRFMCQ
+19 
-27 TDGKLQI
+27 
-34 DSQKKLG
+34 S
-41 GRGAYVC
+41 
-48 LSQDCIQKAFKS
+48 
-60 PKRINSLLRVQL
+60 
-72 TSQNITQFEQVL
+72 
-84 LQRIRK
+84 
-90 AMDTKEEK
+90 KEPR
-98 GGTTMNKAQ
+98 Q
-107 RRRGKPNKGSRAE
+107 RRRSTKGNRE
-120 SHVSGTRVYEL
+120 EKQDRGTPVYEL
-131 AKEYKLTN
+131 AKQYDLTT
-139 KKLIA
+139 KQLIA
-144 LLEEHGVRAKNGM
+144 LLEEHGVRVKNDM
-157 SVLDPDTVSLIES
+157 SSLDEDTVALIES
-170 ELAGAPVE
+170 EIVE
-178 RTVSTSETA
+178 SAEAVSTPETLT
-187 VETASESEETDT
+187 EDT
-199 TNGLQVVEG
+199 TEVSSNTANGLQVKEG
-208 TPVVDLA
+208 ATVADLA
-215 AVLEMQPS
+215 VTLELQPS
-223 ALILRLMKLRVM
+223 ALIMQLMKLKVM
-235 ANINQRLDYD
+235 ANINQRLDYE
-245 TLVMLSEHLHFE
+245 TLVMLGEHLNFE
-257 AVKSKT
+257 AVKLPT
-263 LEEKLLTEV
+263 LEDELLVET
-272 PDDPQSLRPRAP
+272 PDPPESLQPRAP
-284 VITIMGHVDHG
+284 VVTIMGHVDHG

-324 VKLKGGSIVFLDTP
+324 VTLEGGSVVFLDTP

-353 TDIVVLIVAADDGV
+353 TDIVVLIVAADDGI
-367 MPQTIEAISHAKAAK
+367 MPQTVEAINHAKAAK

-400 YVKQQLAEQE
+400 YIKQQLTEHE
-410 LLPEDW
+410 LVPEDW

-424 TSAIDGTGIDF
+424 TSAVEGTGIDF

-448 LKANPSK
+448 LKANPNK
-455 AARGVVIEAQVD
+455 PARGVVIEAQVD
-467 KERGSIAT
+467 KGRGAIAT
-475 VLVQAGTLRVGDV
+475 VLVQSGTLRVGDV
-488 FVSGRYS
+488 FISGRYS
-495 GKVRAMMDDF
+495 GRVRAMMDDL
-505 GKRMKETGPS
+505 GKRLKEAGPS
-515 SPVEVLGFTG
+515 VPVEVLGFTG
-525 VPEAGDKFY
+525 VPEAGDRFY
-534 VVESDKDA
+534 AIESDKDA
-542 RAISEARQDQY
+542 RAISETRQDQY
-553 RNEQLGANS
+553 RTQKLGANS
-562 HVSLDNLF
+562 HVSLENLF

-601 ELSTDEVKINII
+601 ELSTEEVKINII

-653 GIDVRTYNII
+653 GIDVRTYNVI
-663 YNLISYIRSAM
+663 YELVSYIRSAM

-701 GLVAGSYVNWGRISF
+701 GLVAGSYVNWGRISY

-763 KVGDVLE
+763 QVGDVLE
-770 CYVYEQVARSLS
+770 CYVHEQVARSLS